1 MSLKIAKYLAFT
13 LITGGIFFSCS
24 HRSAEPKE
32 EQIRLDT
39 LSASTDT
46 LNSIQGNLSLQQ
58 IGTFPN
64 NVVLTGLKEHRLVT
78 VYKTRKAI
86 KTDAYGSSSYYY
98 NDGRYE
104 DDRYQH
110 FMPGIDLLYGYNLLN
125 LAHYDLKSEKMNFL
139 FEHPVLIKSVYYPSF
154 EQDSIDKKPVNRDY
168 YFVSVYDADTNRDT
182 LINKKDLRN
191 FYYFNSS
198 GSERIQLI
206 PEHYSAVRSEYDHGN
221 DLMYIFAKEDKNR
234 NGTPDKDEPTHI
246 FWIDLKLPTQS
257 KRLY

>member
-1 MSLKIAKYLAFT
+1 MYTQTLRYFLLV
-13 LITGGIFFSCS
+13 LITGGLFISCS
-24 HRSAEPKE
+24 RRNTDSKD

-39 LSASTDT
+39 TFSSTDT

-78 VYKTRKAI
+78 VYKSRKAV
-86 KTDAYGSSSYYY
+86 KPEAYTSGSYYSEE
-98 NDGRYE
+98 GFE

-125 LAHYDLKSEKMNFL
+125 IAHYDLRTEQMNFL
-139 FEHPVLIKSVYYPSF
+139 FDHPVLIKSLYYPSF
-154 EQDSIDKKPVNRDY
+154 EQDSIDKMPVTRDY
-168 YFVSVYDADTNRDT
+168 YFVSVYDSDTNRDT
-182 LINKKDLRN
+182 LINKNDLRN

-198 GSERIQLI
+198 GSQRIKLI

-221 DLMYIFAKEDKNR
+221 DLMYVFAKEDKNK
-234 NGTPDKDEPTHI
+234 NGTPDKDEPTHV
-246 FWIDLKLPTQS
+246 FWIDLKSPTQS